1 MVGILFVWSLF
12 MLNIGITKPFKTYEE
27 QVEILKNRGLIIK
40 DVAAAKETGTSM
52 NAKIAES

>member
-1 MVGILFVWSLF
+1 